1 MKQRRTPMK
10 NKKTI
15 DAGKAQNMV
24 SRTMNDIT
32 RASRKVLIEYLY
44 QGYLKTMAKALAYL
58 EIDDSQ
64 VDDILQSFEPDVRKK
79 IMKFAKDYKK
89 NDAQVI
95 SEVEHIID
103 TEGMSFENDYHIL
116 KENLLM
122 TGQDF
127 AKQAVENFRRETPIF
142 QKKLDDCIFDFE
154 DILMLDVRAI
164 QKVLRD
170 TDQQELAKALKGS
183 SPELQAQIFGCM
195 SPRAATMLKEDME
208 FMGPVRLSDVEAA
221 RARIVQTVFR
231 LEEEGDIQIANITIS
246 ELLVN

>member
-1 MKQRRTPMK
+1 MK

-15 DAGKAQNMV
+15 DTGKAQDKV
-24 SRTMNDIT
+24 SRTMDDIT
-32 RASRKVLIEYLY
+32 RASKKVLIEYLY

-95 SEVEHIID
+95 SEVEHIIE
-103 TEGMSFENDYHIL
+103 TEGMSFEKDYQLL

-127 AKQAVENFRRETPIF
+127 AKQAIENFRRETPIL
-142 QKKLDDCIFDFE
+142 QEKLNHCIFDFE

-170 TDQQELAKALKGS
+170 TDQQELAKALKGA
-183 SPELQAQIFGCM
+183 SPELQSQIFGCM

-231 LEEEGDIQIANITIS
+231 LEESGDIVIFRYQQDEKLID
-246 ELLVN
+246 